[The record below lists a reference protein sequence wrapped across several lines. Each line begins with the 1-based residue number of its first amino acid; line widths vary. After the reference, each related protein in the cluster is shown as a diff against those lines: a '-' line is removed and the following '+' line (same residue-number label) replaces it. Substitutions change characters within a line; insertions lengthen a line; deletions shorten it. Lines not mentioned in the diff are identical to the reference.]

1 MNKMCSGMDFDH
13 RYYMGLAM
21 DQARAAQAM
30 DEVPVGA
37 VVVDSRGEV
46 IARAHNETIVRN
58 DPSAHAE
65 MLALRR
71 AASKIQNYRLL
82 GTSLY
87 ATVEP
92 CVMCMG
98 AVIHARV
105 KRVVFGAPD
114 PNWGAVGSIYDFSRD
129 TRFNHLPEIIPGVC
143 ADQCR
148 RLMRDFFALKRASG
162 SPHRRSALS
171 ATQSVKKNKP
181 VL

>member
-1 MNKMCSGMDFDH
+1 MDLDH
-13 RYYMGLAM
+13 PYFMELAL
-21 DQARAAQAM
+21 DQARAAQGM

-37 VVVDSRGEV
+37 VVVDSQGVV
-46 IARAHNETIVRN
+46 IASAHNETVVRS

-71 AASKIQNYRLL
+71 AASRIQNYRLL

-98 AVIHARV
+98 AIIHARV

-114 PNWGAVGSIYDFSRD
+114 PKWGAVGSIYDFSKD
-129 TRFNHLPEIIPGVC
+129 ARFNHQPEIISDVC

-148 RLMRDFFALKRASG
+148 RLMRDFFALKRSSG
-162 SPHRRSALS
+162 SL
-171 ATQSVKKNKP
+171 
-181 VL
+181 